1 MGDTLS
7 AQVQSAL
14 RGKRKAVKAGVFD
27 CGTNAGTPVHVFLGV
42 PSCNC
47 NDDSLSAFTVS
58 CCSDCHY
65 PSELLG
71 F

>member
-7 AQVQSAL
+7 AQVQSTL

-42 PSCNC
+42 P
-47 NDDSLSAFTVS
+47 LQ
-58 CCSDCHY
+58 
-65 PSELLG
+65 
-71 F
+71 